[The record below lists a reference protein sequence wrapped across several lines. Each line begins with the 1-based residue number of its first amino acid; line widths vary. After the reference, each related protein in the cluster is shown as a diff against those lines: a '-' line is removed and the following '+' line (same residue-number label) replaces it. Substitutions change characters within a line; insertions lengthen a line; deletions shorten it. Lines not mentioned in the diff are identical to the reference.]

1 MLQFLILFYVWFF
14 IFFLK
19 KYDISNLLTIIFCLC
34 ISTLAYPNNGVPG
47 VDHHSW
53 ILSLTSLLFF
63 YFAFHEKNGKFII
76 ISTFLLFFAFLVK
89 QVPSTY
95 FLILYFFL
103 YIFFSIKEREFFLKE
118 LILSILLCIIILILY
133 LKTYSIEISS
143 FFEQYIMLSL
153 NLGSNRLENFS
164 FNFIL
169 KKFQIF
175 IFIFLIIPLIIQSCF
190 ILFFK
195 KKILN
200 NHLFLNFIISIL
212 LIFIS
217 LFYEIHTNNSAMTFI
232 NLPIIVSFFIKYK
245 NKRKK

>member
-1 MLQFLILFYVWFF
+1 M
-14 IFFLK
+14 
-19 KYDISNLLTIIFCLC
+19 
-34 ISTLAYPNNGVPG
+34 AYPNNGVPG

-53 ILSLTSLLFF
+53 ILSLTSILFF
-63 YFAFHEKNGKFII
+63 YIAIKEKNGKFII
-76 ISTFLLFFAFLVK
+76 ISTFLLFLSFLVK

-103 YIFFSIKEREFFLKE
+103 YIFFSIKEREFLFLKE

-169 KKFQIF
+169 EKISNIYF
-175 IFIFLIIPLIIQSCF
+175 
-190 ILFFK
+190 LFF
-195 KKILN
+195 
-200 NHLFLNFIISIL
+200 
-212 LIFIS
+212 
-217 LFYEIHTNNSAMTFI
+217 
-232 NLPIIVSFFIKYK
+232 
-245 NKRKK
+245 